1 MGKFTKLMLTFAL
14 LIAGVGGVNART
26 NVDMSTVTV
35 STNATWDP
43 ETNTFSWTAQD
54 AYIVIPGLSGD
65 LTGCYLNFTKG
76 QAVDSRIDIVYTD
89 NSVTKGAWNGFGMFG
104 ASTGAKTQDLGAM
117 AGEKINNVKE
127 VRFCSATTSG
137 SLTLTDISYFYP
149 VVPQFNA
156 DGVAT
161 INLKSLVA
169 SGGLSF
175 DASTGVVTCDG
186 NIGTLSLEF
195 LNGVNLTGLKRYDV
209 SISGTDNIMWRS
221 IVKSQGT
228 DVLAYYGSKWG
239 GDLTGDQ
246 RAKALSVN
254 EFFWESKSSDE
265 LSKVAEGNRTFTI
278 NSITLIADKMNAV
291 NAHDVP
297 IATLPH
303 YNVAADGTVSLGSA
317 ISTSYGSDVDTPLGD
332 GADDNN
338 EYIDISDYDEL
349 RIYTSEFA
357 TNHPRVFFFNAD
369 HIEEGTNLTK
379 GTTLYLNDAIFSYN
393 STENYYYATIT
404 AIKDKCNGL
413 AKVIGVK
420 KNSYIAPGITV
431 SKIQVYKA
439 NTTYDYILSG
449 QYSSAV
455 DVSTITSDATVTAI
469 DCSGLSGNGVAIS
482 SANPNC
488 LFVANAGV
496 LSNAKN
502 VIVDGTCANLELT
515 DGKPF
520 KAPAAFTATAAP
532 TYDRAFTASTTTTVC
547 LPFALTAAEAATL
560 GTFYE
565 LSNFDGSTLRFTSV
579 DAPVANKAYLVKTK
593 AADPA
598 LTLSETGKSIVATPA
613 NLGTT
618 VTNVDFIGTLESTV
632 IPASGDDY
640 SYYAYNNG
648 SLVKIVTNAAT
659 LPAFRGYFKV
669 TTSAISAARSLN
681 ISFDNEATGI
691 SDALMN
697 SDERIVKSEVYN
709 LNGQRVAAPQKGLY
723 IVNGKKVIVK

>member
-1 MGKFTKLMLTFAL
+1 MLTFAL
-14 LIAGVGGVNART
+14 LVCGVGGVDART

-43 ETNTFSWTAQD
+43 EMNTFSWTAQD

-89 NSVTKGAWNGFGMFG
+89 NSVTKGAWNGLGMFG

-117 AGEKINNVKE
+117 AGAKITNVKE

-137 SLTLTDISYFYP
+137 SLTLTNISYFYP

-175 DASTGVVTCDG
+175 NPSTGVVTCNG
-186 NIGTLSLEF
+186 NPGTLSLEF

-209 SISGTDNIMWRS
+209 SISGTDIMWRS

-228 DVLAYYGSKWG
+228 DVLAYYTSKWG
-239 GDLTGDQ
+239 GNLTDEQ

-254 EFFWESKSSDE
+254 EFFWESKSSE
-265 LSKVAEGNRTFTI
+265 EISKVEEGNRTFTI
-278 NSITLIADKMNAV
+278 NSITLTADKMNAV

-303 YNVAADGTVSLGSA
+303 YNVAADGTVSFASA
-317 ISTSYGSDVDTPLGD
+317 IVTRYNVSTDIPLGD
-332 GADDNN
+332 GGGEMN
-338 EYIDISDYDEL
+338 EYIDIEDYDEL
-349 RIYTSEFA
+349 RIYTSD
-357 TNHPRVFFFNAD
+357 NMRVFMIN
-369 HIEEGTNLTK
+369 EEITSGTNAK
-379 GTTLYLNDAIFSYN
+379 AGKTLYLGDSPFSHN
-393 STENYYYATIT
+393 SSDNYYYASVS
-404 AIKDKCNGL
+404 AIKSACNGQ
-413 AKVIGVK
+413 AKIIGVK
-420 KNSYIAPGITV
+420 KTYDGSNVTV

-502 VIVDGTCANLELT
+502 VIVDGTCTKLELT

-520 KAPAAFTATAAP
+520 KAPAAFTATAAKFTKPVGEAGYATMVIPFAAALP
-532 TYDRAFTASTTTTVC
+532 TGVKAYNLTGVAGESITYSSAETIAANSPVMIEANENVSGYEFTASNVEIAATADGVVTNGLLKGGYATMTAAADANNYVLQKNGDDVNFYLVTETAATVK
-547 LPFALTAAEAATL
+547 PFRAYLTA
-560 GTFYE
+560 
-565 LSNFDGSTLRFTSV
+565 
-579 DAPVANKAYLVKTK
+579 P
-593 AADPA
+593 
-598 LTLSETGKSIVATPA
+598 
-613 NLGTT
+613 
-618 VTNVDFIGTLESTV
+618 
-632 IPASGDDY
+632 
-640 SYYAYNNG
+640 
-648 SLVKIVTNAAT
+648 TNARA
-659 LPAFRGYFKV
+659 L
-669 TTSAISAARSLN
+669 
-681 ISFDNEATGI
+681 SFDFNTTGVNHVKV
-691 SDALMN
+691 N
-697 SDERIVKSEVYN
+697 SENAEVYN

-723 IVNGKKVIVK
+723 IVGGKKVIVK

>member
-14 LIAGVGGVNART
+14 LVAGVGGVNART

-89 NSVTKGAWNGFGMFG
+89 NSVTKGAWNGLGMFG
-104 ASTGAKTQDLGAM
+104 ASTGAKTQNLGAM

-228 DVLAYYGSKWG
+228 DVLAYYSSKWG

-265 LSKVAEGNRTFTI
+265 ISTVAEGNRTFTI
-278 NSITLIADKMNAV
+278 NSITLTADKMNAV

-317 ISTSYGSDVDTPLGD
+317 IVTRYNVSTDIPLGD
-332 GADDNN
+332 GGGEMN
-338 EYIDISDYDEL
+338 EYIDIEDYDEL
-349 RIYTSEFA
+349 RIYTSD
-357 TNHPRVFFFNAD
+357 NMRVFMIN
-369 HIEEGTNLTK
+369 EEITSGTNAK
-379 GTTLYLNDAIFSYN
+379 AGKTLNLGDSPFSHN
-393 STENYYYATIT
+393 SSDNYYYASVS
-404 AIKDKCNGL
+404 AIKSACNGQ
-413 AKVIGVK
+413 AKIIGVK
-420 KNSYIAPGITV
+420 KTFDGSNVTV

-439 NTTYDYILSG
+439 NSTYDYLLSG

-502 VIVDGTCANLELT
+502 VIVDGTCANLVLT

-520 KAPAAFTATAAP
+520 KAPAAFTATNASFSKTVSDAGYATLVIPFGAALP
-532 TYDRAFTASTTTTVC
+532 TGVEAYNLTAVAGTAITSSSADAIAANKPVMIKAAEGSYNFTAADAEIAATAEGVVTNGLLKGGYATMTAAAGANNYVLQKNGDDVNFYLVTGTAATVK
-547 LPFALTAAEAATL
+547 PFRAYLTAPATAR
-560 GTFYE
+560 E
-565 LSNFDGSTLRFTSV
+565 
-579 DAPVANKAYLVKTK
+579 
-593 AADPA
+593 
-598 LTLSETGKSIVATPA
+598 LTLNFGET
-613 NLGTT
+613 
-618 VTNVDFIGTLESTV
+618 
-632 IPASGDDY
+632 
-640 SYYAYNNG
+640 
-648 SLVKIVTNAAT
+648 
-659 LPAFRGYFKV
+659 
-669 TTSAISAARSLN
+669 
-681 ISFDNEATGI
+681 TGI
-691 SDALMN
+691 SAALMN

-709 LNGQRVAAPQKGLY
+709 LNGQRIAAPQKGLY

>member
-1 MGKFTKLMLTFAL
+1 
-14 LIAGVGGVNART
+14 
-26 NVDMSTVTV
+26 
-35 STNATWDP
+35 
-43 ETNTFSWTAQD
+43 
-54 AYIVIPGLSGD
+54 
-65 LTGCYLNFTKG
+65 
-76 QAVDSRIDIVYTD
+76 
-89 NSVTKGAWNGFGMFG
+89 
-104 ASTGAKTQDLGAM
+104 M
-117 AGEKINNVKE
+117 AGEKIKNVKE

-175 DASTGVVTCDG
+175 NPSTGVVTCNG
-186 NIGTLSLEF
+186 NAGTLSLEF

-228 DVLAYYGSKWG
+228 DVLAYYSSKWG
-239 GDLTGDQ
+239 GNLTDEQ

-265 LSKVAEGNRTFTI
+265 ISKVAEGNRTFTI
-278 NSITLIADKMNAV
+278 NSITLTADKMNAV

-317 ISTSYGSDVDTPLGD
+317 ISTSYGSNVDSPLGD
-332 GADDNN
+332 GSDDND
-338 EYIDISDYDEL
+338 EFIDISDYDEL
-349 RIYTSEFA
+349 RIYTSEFD
-357 TNHPRVFFFNAD
+357 TNHPRVFFFNVD
-369 HIEEGTNLTK
+369 PIVEGTNSTK
-379 GTTLYLNDAIFSYN
+379 GKTLYLNDAIFSYN

-404 AIKDKCNGL
+404 AIKGKCNGL

-420 KNSYIAPGITV
+420 KNSYNAPGITV

-515 DGKPF
+515 DGQLY
-520 KAPAAFTATAAP
+520 KAPVDFTATKATFKKTVSDADYATMVIPFAVATLPEGVKAYNLTGVAGESITSSSAEAIAADKP
-532 TYDRAFTASTTTTVC
+532 VLVKAAEGTYNFTASGVAVAATADGVVTNGLLNGGYATM
-547 LPFALTAAEAATL
+547 TAAADANNYVL
-560 GTFYE
+560 QNNANGV
-565 LSNFDGSTLRFTSV
+565 NF
-579 DAPVANKAYLVKTK
+579 YLVK
-593 AADPA
+593 
-598 LTLSETGKSIVATPA
+598 GTPA
-613 NLGTT
+613 TVKPFRAYLTTAALAARALNLDLGETT
-618 VTNVDFIGTLESTV
+618 GIATV
-632 IPASGDDY
+632 KKSD
-640 SYYAYNNG
+640 
-648 SLVKIVTNAAT
+648 
-659 LPAFRGYFKV
+659 V
-669 TTSAISAARSLN
+669 TTAVYSL
-681 ISFDNEATGI
+681 S
-691 SDALMN
+691 
-697 SDERIVKSEVYN
+697 
-709 LNGQRVAAPQKGLY
+709 GQRVAAPQKGLY

>member
-89 NSVTKGAWNGFGMFG
+89 NSVTKGAWNGLGMFG

-117 AGEKINNVKE
+117 AGAKITNVKE

-209 SISGTDNIMWRS
+209 SISGPDNIMWRS

-228 DVLAYYGSKWG
+228 DVLAYYSSKWG
-239 GDLTGDQ
+239 GNLTDEQ

-265 LSKVAEGNRTFTI
+265 ISTVAEGNRTFTI
-278 NSITLIADKMNAV
+278 NSITLTADKMNAV

-303 YNVAADGTVSLGSA
+303 YNVAADGNVSLGSA
-317 ISTSYGSDVDTPLGD
+317 IVTRYNVSTDIPLGD
-332 GADDNN
+332 GGGEMN
-338 EYIDISDYDEL
+338 EYIDIEDYDEL
-349 RIYTSEFA
+349 RIYTSD
-357 TNHPRVFFFNAD
+357 NMRVFMIN
-369 HIEEGTNLTK
+369 EEITSGTNAK
-379 GTTLYLNDAIFSYN
+379 AGKTLFLGDSPFSHN
-393 STENYYYATIT
+393 SSDNYYYASVS
-404 AIKDKCNGL
+404 AIKSACNGQ
-413 AKVIGVK
+413 AKIIGVK
-420 KNSYIAPGITV
+420 KTYDGSNVTV

-439 NTTYDYILSG
+439 NSTYDYILSG

-502 VIVDGTCANLELT
+502 VIVDDVCANLELT
-515 DGKPF
+515 DGHPY
-520 KAPAAFTATAAP
+520 KAPVAFTATNAKFTKTVTAAGYA
-532 TYDRAFTASTTTTVC
+532 TMVI
-547 LPFALTAAEAATL
+547 PFA
-560 GTFYE
+560 
-565 LSNFDGSTLRFTSV
+565 V
-579 DAPVANKAYLVKTK
+579 
-593 AADPA
+593 
-598 LTLSETGKSIVATPA
+598 
-613 NLGTT
+613 
-618 VTNVDFIGTLESTV
+618 
-632 IPASGDDY
+632 
-640 SYYAYNNG
+640 
-648 SLVKIVTNAAT
+648 AT
-659 LPAFRGYFKV
+659 LPEGVEAYNLTGVAGESITYSSAETIAANSPVMIKATGDYEFTAAGAAIAATADGMVTNGLLNGGYATMTAAADANNYVLQKNGDDVNFYLVTGTDATVKPFRAYL
-669 TTSAISAARSLN
+669 TAPATARELTLN
-681 ISFDNEATGI
+681 FGETTGI
-691 SDALMN
+691 SASLMN

-723 IVNGKKVIVK
+723 IVGGKKVIVK